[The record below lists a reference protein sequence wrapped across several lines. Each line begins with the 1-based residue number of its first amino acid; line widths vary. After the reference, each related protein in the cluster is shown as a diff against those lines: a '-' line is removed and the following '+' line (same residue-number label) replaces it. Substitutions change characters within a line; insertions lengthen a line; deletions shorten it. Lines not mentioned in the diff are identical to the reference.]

1 MAIEFTEEEE
11 RKLIAGLHFIF
22 KGVCLLSDV
31 NTEVFERTDYKNGL
45 KKREVKEFLEKILK
59 VSEASAR
66 IDDTYIYTEDETE
79 AERRE
84 KIQDEIYEWIEENVF
99 NEKLKTFLSIN
110 NKD

>member
-1 MAIEFTEEEE
+1 MTIEFTKEEE
-11 RKLIAGLHFIF
+11 RKLIAGQNFIF

-31 NTEVFERTDYKNGL
+31 NTEVFERTDYENEAQKS
-45 KKREVKEFLEKILK
+45 EVKEFLGKILK

-66 IDDTYIYTEDETE
+66 IEDTYIYTEDGTE
-79 AERRE
+79 AERIE

-99 NEKLKTFLSIN
+99 NEKLNTFLSVN